1 MHTYIQT
8 LTKLNLAD
16 NNLGPEG
23 TQFLA
28 ELLEQN
34 EVYLNNSFHFS
45 LNYII

>member
-28 ELLEQN
+28 ELLDQN
-34 EVYLNNSFHFS
+34 EVYLIRFKEFISFS
-45 LNYII
+45 L